1 MILQSA
7 TRGHTIFP
15 NRNVGKESPYVDV
28 MFIDCRNSAN
38 DQLLKLI
45 SCTDRSCAQTEIS
58 IGEKITIQDM
68 NSKIVAVEAKA
79 FFRAVCSFSDQ
90 TPLKLSTISNSDGVV
105 SAISIG
111 CRDVSDE
118 CQTIP
123 IKAWDSYPGSIVIP
137 KHKKT
142 FSCSLGELKKGIS
155 RIEFA
160 FGIGASNP
168 NYEFVK
174 IRKEGDSVVLVS
186 GNGAV
191 FARTSIPCTSI
202 NLDENCHYVPCRELK
217 NAIACMDGITTD
229 DEQIFVS
236 FSKDSA
242 AIRSGGFS
250 MVTSLADSIVWP
262 DENVVFNRESTHKVH
277 SDLSSWDNVLEGI
290 RAVFEHENSINE
302 LCTTTISCV
311 PSNKLKLSTGKQY
324 KSERSISC
332 TGFESTSSAMP
343 VIKCQS
349 ASLLHSVKNSYGCE
363 RIALEIDSG
372 TFNGNPAPIIMRF
385 SKSSTE
391 EESKPF
397 FETFF
402 VQAQS

>member
-1 MILQSA
+1 MNLQSA

-15 NRNVGKESPYVDV
+15 NRNVGKESPYADV

-38 DQLLKLI
+38 DQSVKLI

-58 IGEKITIQDM
+58 TGETLTAPDVSGKII
-68 NSKIVAVEAKA
+68 AVESKA
-79 FFRAVCSFSDQ
+79 FFRAVCSFANDM
-90 TPLKLSTISNSDGVV
+90 PLKIGASSNADGVV
-105 SAISIG
+105 SSISIG
-111 CRDVSDE
+111 SRDNADE

-123 IKAWDSYPGSIVIP
+123 TKIWDSYPGAIIIP
-137 KHKKT
+137 KHKKS
-142 FSCSLGELKKGIS
+142 FSCSLGELKKSIS

-174 IRKEGDSVVLVS
+174 IRKDGDGLVLVS

-191 FARTSIPCTSI
+191 FARTSLPCSVVS
-202 NLDENCHYVPCRELK
+202 LDETAYYMPCREIK
-217 NAIACMDGITTD
+217 NSIACMDGIIPD
-229 DEQIFVS
+229 DEQIIIS

-242 AIRSGGFS
+242 AIRAGNFS
-250 MVTSLADSIVWP
+250 MITSLADSIVWP
-262 DENVVFNRESTHKVH
+262 DENVVFNRDSSHKVK

-302 LCTTTISCV
+302 LCTTTISCTS
-311 PSNKLKLSTGKQY
+311 SNKLKLSTGKQY
-324 KSERSISC
+324 KSDRSISC
-332 TGFESTSSAMP
+332 VEIEASSAMP
-343 VIKCQS
+343 IIKCQS
-349 ASLLHSVKNSYGCE
+349 ASLLYSVKNSYGCE
-363 RIALEIDSG
+363 RIALEVDGS

-385 SKSSTE
+385 SKSSAE
-391 EESKPF
+391 EESRPF